1 MRKIGLFM
9 FLIFQL
15 IVLLISVIIHE
26 VSHGAV
32 ANSLGD
38 PTAKN
43 LGRLTLNPL
52 KHLDFF
58 GSFLFPLLLFAFRSP
73 FIFGWAK
80 PVPYNPYNLGGG
92 RWGQALVAVAG
103 PLSNIA
109 IVIIFGT
116 YLALSGAQVNLF
128 NSLLATVVFINLWLA
143 IINLV
148 PVPPLDGSKI
158 LFAVLP
164 ARFEA
169 MRIGLERYGLF
180 IALFILF
187 FAIGILFS
195 LTDSL
200 FELLVGKSYI
210 IFNNFFRTF

>member
-1 MRKIGLFM
+1 ME

-15 IVLLISVIIHE
+15 VILLFSVVIHE
-26 VSHGAV
+26 VAHGAV

-38 PTAKN
+38 PTAKS

-58 GSFLFPLLLFAFRSP
+58 GSFLFPLILFIIRSP

-80 PVPYNPYNLGGG
+80 PVPYNPYNLRWP
-92 RWGQALVAVAG
+92 RWGPATVAAAG
-103 PLSNIA
+103 PLTNVA
-109 IVIIFGT
+109 VVIVFGV
-116 YLALSGAQVNLF
+116 YLVLAGAGVTLF
-128 NSLLATVVFINLWLA
+128 NSLIATVVFINLWLA

-158 LFAVLP
+158 LFAFLP
-164 ARFEA
+164 ARFEGL
-169 MRIGLERYGLF
+169 RIGLERYGLF

-187 FAIGILFS
+187 FAIGGLFFIA
-195 LTDSL
+195 DSI
-200 FELLVGKSYI
+200 FELIVGKSYI
-210 IFNNFFRTF
+210 VFNNFLRTL

>member
-1 MRKIGLFM
+1 M

-15 IVLLISVIIHE
+15 LVLLISVIIHE
-26 VSHGAV
+26 VSHGAI

-92 RWGQALVAVAG
+92 KWGPALVAVAG

-158 LFAVLP
+158 LFTILP

-187 FAIGILFS
+187 FAIGTLFS